1 MLQPIEPKGK
11 SALAIVQYNE
21 KKTNNGTVPKYIDKA
36 EIEFYLPFVYY
47 ILTLS
52 PLCLYILTLSP
63 LCLYILTLISAL
75 SIYFDSISALSIYF
89 DSYLRFVYIF

>member
-36 EIEFYLPFVYY
+36 EIE
-47 ILTLS
+47 S
-52 PLCLYILTLSP
+52 K
-63 LCLYILTLISAL
+63 
-75 SIYFDSISALSIYF
+75 SIDKAETRVKIYRQSGDSVKIYRQSG
-89 DSYLRFVYIF
+89 DRVKI

>member
-36 EIEFYLPFVYY
+36 EIE
-47 ILTLS
+47 S
-52 PLCLYILTLSP
+52 K
-63 LCLYILTLISAL
+63 
-75 SIYFDSISALSIYF
+75 SIDKAEIESKSIDKVEIESKYNRQRGDRVKI
-89 DSYLRFVYIF
+89 